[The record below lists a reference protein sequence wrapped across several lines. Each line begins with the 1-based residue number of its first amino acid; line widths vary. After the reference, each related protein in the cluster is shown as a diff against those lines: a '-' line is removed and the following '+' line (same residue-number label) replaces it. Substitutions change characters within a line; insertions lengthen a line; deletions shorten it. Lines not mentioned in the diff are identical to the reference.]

1 MTGEPVQMTPEE
13 PVLSGAEGYMPLSPR
28 RKSRPVHVG
37 DVQVG
42 GDAPVVVQTMTNTD
56 TADARSTLEQTARLA
71 DEGAEIVR
79 VAVPDKAAAA
89 ALPDIVR
96 GTPVP
101 LIADIHFDYRLALA
115 SIKAGVH
122 GLRLNPGNIRDADKV
137 REVVRAA
144 KERGIPIRIG
154 VNEGSLPPIP
164 PLADGEL
171 PPPKPRRMV
180 DAALWE
186 IGILEEMGF
195 EDIKIS
201 LKAFDVPTMVTAYRE
216 IAKRVPYPLHLGVTE
231 AGTPGAGSVRS
242 AVGIGL
248 LLAEGIGDTI
258 RVSLAADPAEELPVA
273 WNILSSLNIRQRGAT
288 IVACPTCGR
297 IEVDLIPLANQVEA
311 HFQKLGKPIT
321 VAVMGCVVNGPGESR
336 DADIGL
342 AAGKGKGAIFRKG
355 EVVRIVPEEQ
365 FLSALIEEGRQV
377 IAERFG
383 EAPPAPKA
391 DELDAVIPMTVV
403 DSAATRPGR
412 ASRR

>member
-1 MTGEPVQMTPEE
+1 MTKED
-13 PVLSGAEGYMPLSPR
+13 PVLSGAEGNAPLSPR

-56 TADARSTLEQTARLA
+56 TADAKSTLEQVARLA

-79 VAVPDKAAAA
+79 IAVPDKAAAA

-96 GTPVP
+96 GTPAP

-115 SIKAGVH
+115 SIDAGIH

-137 REVVRAA
+137 RQVVRAA
-144 KERGIPIRIG
+144 QERGISIRIG
-154 VNEGSLPPIP
+154 VNEGSLPPLP
-164 PLADGEL
+164 ALAEGEM
-171 PPPKPRRMV
+171 PPPRAQRMV

-195 EDIKIS
+195 EEIKLS
-201 LKAFDVPTMVTAYRE
+201 LKAFDVPTMVTAYRQ
-216 IAKRVPYPLHLGVTE
+216 IAGRVPYPLHLGVTE
-231 AGTPGAGSVRS
+231 AGTPGAGTVRS

-258 RVSLAADPAEELPVA
+258 RVSLAADPVEELPVA

-311 HFQKLGKPIT
+311 HFRKLGKPIT

-336 DADIGL
+336 DADVGL

-355 EVVRIVPEEQ
+355 EVVRVVPEEQ
-365 FLSALIEEGRQV
+365 FLSALMEEGQRV

-383 EAPPAPKA
+383 EAPPPA
-391 DELDAVIPMTVV
+391 DDLDAVIPMTVV
-403 DSAATRPGR
+403 EPGSRPGR
-412 ASRR
+412 VARR

>member
-1 MTGEPVQMTPEE
+1 MTVEE
-13 PVLSGAEGYMPLSPR
+13 NAPLSPR
-28 RKSRPVHVG
+28 RKTRPVHVG
-37 DVQVG
+37 DIQVG

-56 TADARSTLEQTARLA
+56 TADAKSTLEQTARLA
-71 DEGAEIVR
+71 EAGAEIVR

-89 ALPDIVR
+89 ALPEIVR

-115 SIKAGVH
+115 SIEAGIH

-144 KERGIPIRIG
+144 KERGIPIRVG
-154 VNEGSLPPIP
+154 VNEGSLPPLP

-171 PPPKPRRMV
+171 PPPKPQRMV

-186 IGILEEMGF
+186 IGVLEEMGF

-258 RVSLAADPAEELPVA
+258 RVSLAADPVEELPVA
-273 WNILSSLNIRQRGAT
+273 WNILGSLNIRQRGAT